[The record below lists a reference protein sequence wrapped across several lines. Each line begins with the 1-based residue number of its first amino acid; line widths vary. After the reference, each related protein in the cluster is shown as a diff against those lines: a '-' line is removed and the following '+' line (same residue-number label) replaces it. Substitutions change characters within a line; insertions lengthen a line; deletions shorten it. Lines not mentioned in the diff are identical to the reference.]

1 MNRIRQLFQNPKY
14 VYNIAIG
21 SGVGICLLAIKQAA
35 FFFNKVQDDEMN
47 PYLEKGD
54 IVISFKGIDHGAIK
68 NKIALIYEP
77 IKKSYIFRRVKGIPN
92 DFVQDYG
99 SRINIF
105 IPQGTMYVESEQ
117 QTKLKDNANLS
128 EIIGSETLQDKIKQ
142 NEKNQNSNPYEN
154 VFYMS
159 LLVGVPLFRIY
170 PLNKIGMIQIEQNNK
185 KY

>member
-1 MNRIRQLFQNPKY
+1 MNIKRQAILNPSY
-14 VYNIAIG
+14 VYGLAIG
-21 SGVGICLLAIKQAA
+21 SGVGILLVAIKQAG
-35 FFFNKVQDDEMN
+35 FFFNQVKDDEMS

-54 IVISFKGIDHGAIK
+54 IVISFKGIDHGIIK

-77 IKKSYIFRRVKGIPN
+77 IQKNYIFRRVKGIPN

-105 IPQGTMYVESEQ
+105 IPQGTMYVESEK
-117 QTKLKDNANLS
+117 QTKEKEQTNLS
-128 EIIGSETLQDKIKQ
+128 ELIGINAGQNKINFNQ
-142 NEKNQNSNPYEN
+142 TNQNSNPYEN

-170 PLNKIGMIQIEQNNK
+170 PFSRVGMIQIEQNNK
-185 KY
+185 SK

>member
-1 MNRIRQLFQNPKY
+1 M
-14 VYNIAIG
+14 
-21 SGVGICLLAIKQAA
+21 S
-35 FFFNKVQDDEMN
+35 

-54 IVISFKGIDHGAIK
+54 IVVSFKGIDHGSIK

-77 IKKSYIFRRVKGIPN
+77 IKKTYIFRRVKGIPN

-105 IPQGTMYVESEQ
+105 IPQGTMYVESEY
-117 QTKLKDNANLS
+117 QTKQKEQINLS
-128 EIIGSETLQDKIKQ
+128 ETIGENANSNKINFNET
-142 NEKNQNSNPYEN
+142 NQNSNPYEN

-170 PLNKIGMIQIEQNNK
+170 PFSKIGVIQIEQNNK